1 MALAARLIGMLLIT
15 AIVLAVLFAAAAGDY
30 VESYYV
36 RAVADRQPGR
46 AGLMSMAMY
55 GVSLIGFV
63 AVVRVSLW
71 LVIPELVGVGLG
83 SWLAVLRQRRAH
95 DREREAAR
103 ADAILVEPD
112 AQFWRGGGVPTR
124 YVA

>member
-1 MALAARLIGMLLIT
+1 MLLLAAVALL
-15 AIVLAVLFAAAAGDY
+15 VLFAAATGDY

-46 AGLMSMAMY
+46 AGAMSCAMY
-55 GVSLIGFV
+55 LVSLIGFV

-83 SWLAVLRQRRAH
+83 SWFAVHRQRQAH
-95 DREREAAR
+95 EREREAAR
-103 ADAILVEPD
+103 AAAVLVEPD
-112 AQFWRGGGVPTR
+112 AQFWRGAGAPTR

>member
-1 MALAARLIGMLLIT
+1 MLLFA
-15 AIVLAVLFAAAAGDY
+15 AIVLLVLFAAAGGDY

-46 AGLMSMAMY
+46 AGAMSCVMY
-55 GVSLIGFV
+55 LVSLIGFL

-71 LVIPELVGVGLG
+71 LVVPELIGVGLG
-83 SWLAVLRQRRAH
+83 SWYAVHRQRRAH
-95 DREREAAR
+95 EDELAR
-103 ADAILVEPD
+103 ARASSVLVEPD
-112 AQFWRGGGVPTR
+112 AQFWRGGDRPTR

>member
-1 MALAARLIGMLLIT
+1 MLFLAAI
-15 AIVLAVLFAAAAGDY
+15 AVLVLFAAAAGDY

-46 AGLMSMAMY
+46 AGAMSCAMY
-55 GVSLIGFV
+55 LVSLVGFL
-63 AVVRVSLW
+63 AVFKVSIW
-71 LVIPELVGVGLG
+71 LVVPELFGVGLG
-83 SWLAVLRQRRAH
+83 SWFAVYRQRRAH

-103 ADAILVEPD
+103 AAAVLVEPD
-112 AQFWRGGGVPTR
+112 AQFWRGAGAPSR